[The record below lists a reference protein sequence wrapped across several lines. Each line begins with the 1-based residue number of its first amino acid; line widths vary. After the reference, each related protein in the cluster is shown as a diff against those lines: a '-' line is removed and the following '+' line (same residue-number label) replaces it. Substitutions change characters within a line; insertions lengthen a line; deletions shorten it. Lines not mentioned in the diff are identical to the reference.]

1 MIILSAVAASVSP
14 IVHACRGLDYLRV
27 RVLKVLSPWIKP
39 FIRRR
44 ELRVAMFGSTVVLIA
59 LACTLVVPFWLL
71 ALGPILWGIPHLVSD
86 LRYLVFKPGLHLQKR
101 FWFLVGAPL
110 VVAGVGY
117 HNMMFGLAAT
127 LGAVI
132 VARGKWSRK
141 WTVTML
147 VAAMG
152 LAVWMLGD
160 VSQLIFA
167 HLHNFIAVTLWWFW
181 RPRTGWLATAMP
193 VLFLLGTVAILFG
206 WLAPMTQFAW
216 LAPASLPVSGYL
228 ETMSAGLSEPWAMRL
243 VLLFAFAQAVHY
255 GVWLRLIP
263 EDDRAQSTP
272 RPFVATFRAL
282 QQDMG
287 SVVLCV
293 AAILAAGLAVW
304 AVVDLAEARTGYLR
318 LALFHGYLELAA
330 CAILFIQ
337 RPTKLPS

>member
-1 MIILSAVAASVSP
+1 MIILQCVAASISP
-14 IVHACRGLDYLRV
+14 IVQACRGLDYLRV

-44 ELRVAMFGSTVVLIA
+44 ELRVAMFGSMVVLLA
-59 LACTLVVPFWLL
+59 LAGTLVFPFWLL

-86 LRYLVFKPGLHLQKR
+86 LRYLVFKPGWQR
-101 FWFLVGAPL
+101 QQPFWFLVGVPL

-117 HNMMFGLAAT
+117 HTMMIGLVAT

-132 VARGKWSRK
+132 VARGQWSRK
-141 WTVTML
+141 CAVTLL

-152 LAVWMLGD
+152 LAVWLLGD
-160 VSQLIFA
+160 LSQLIFA
-167 HLHNFIAVTLWWFW
+167 HLHNFIAVALWWFW
-181 RPRTGWLATAMP
+181 RPRTGWCAAAMP
-193 VLFLLGTVAILFG
+193 ALFLMGTLAILFG
-206 WLAPMTQFAW
+206 WLVPVTHLAW

-228 ETMSAGLSEPWAMRL
+228 ETMTAGLAEPWAMRM

-263 EDDRAQSTP
+263 EDARAQPTP
-272 RPFVATFRAL
+272 RPFAATFRML

-287 SVVLCV
+287 AVVLWV
-293 AAILAAGLAVW
+293 AMILSAGLAVW
-304 AVVDLAEARTGYLR
+304 AVVDLAEARAGYLR

-337 RPTKLPS
+337 RPTISAS